1 MTHDCLDIRLDRPL
15 EAQDA
20 QERDVLGRINFARS
34 AASAL
39 RKSLG
44 SPGLALSVE
53 GPWGSGK
60 TSTLALIESIA
71 LEHQPKPLII
81 KFNPWL
87 IGDRENLLRQFFAT
101 LEIGIGKSDHVS
113 EAKTVAKE
121 LAAYS
126 KVFDYVKLIPGAEP
140 WASIIKSVIQATG
153 EAVGSVAKHKEKDIE
168 GKKESLK
175 EALKSLTFPI
185 FVFIDDVDRLFPNE
199 IHEIIRIVK
208 AVGDLPNVAYVLA
221 WDPKYVSE
229 ALRAA
234 SIPRS
239 DNYLEKVVQIRMP
252 LPSVSLQARH
262 NLFNQ
267 QLARLDPNSTTKF
280 LGNNSR
286 RLTYLYSAGLRDLLE
301 QPRDFDRIFNT
312 IAMIEPLLRGEI
324 ALPDIIGLAALIV
337 KAPSVHELLIRE
349 PRFFVHALCQNEMT
363 SSDFDKMK
371 SDAIS
376 IRKTAIDACDHPRAV
391 RSLVHFL
398 FPDTARAEN
407 AFTME
412 RAKDSEGHL
421 AAPSRIVVALQM
433 SLGTTDVSLFSAH
446 RFLHEKATRANIV
459 ELLNNENSI
468 SFLDLLDQLTQRGDF
483 DAFEDIGDLCIK
495 IARLPDLESF
505 RLQQYRGLFQTDV
518 AAASQKLILKLT
530 HKNPNQAHVIA
541 SVIKDRD
548 SLSTAVLLI
557 DNLPTD
563 DTAAEEAGTVAEAL
577 VNNVLQAIHDQK
589 IFKVTGAG
597 RLLGK
602 LAEIATHRCKDIF
615 RSLMHSN
622 EYLDWFIINTLGRGD
637 SSGKGEFFIPNS
649 NKAKL
654 EVFHPIAELKKIAH
668 QRLLDTTISMRNQAA
683 WKTFSEERRFYSI
696 DASEADD

>member
-1 MTHDCLDIRLDRPL
+1 MTHGDFEIRLDRPL

-20 QERDVLGRINFARS
+20 KKQDRLGRSGFAES
-34 AASAL
+34 VVKAL

-71 LEHQPKPLII
+71 LEQQPKPLII

-101 LEIGIGKSDHVS
+101 LEIGIGKSDRVS
-113 EAKTVAKE
+113 EAKHVAKE

-168 GKKESLK
+168 GKKDALK
-175 EALKSLTFPI
+175 EALKSLSFPI

-199 IHEIIRIVK
+199 VHEIVRIVK

-221 WDPKYVSE
+221 WDPKYISE
-229 ALRAA
+229 ALRSA

-239 DNYLEKVVQIRMP
+239 ENYLEKVVQIRMP
-252 LPSVSLQARH
+252 LPSMSLQARH
-262 NLFNQ
+262 NLFDQ
-267 QLARLDPNSTTKF
+267 QLARLGPDSKTKF
-280 LGNNSR
+280 LGSNSR
-286 RLTYLYSAGLRDLLE
+286 RLTYLYLAGLRDLLE

-312 IAMIEPLLRGEI
+312 VAMIEPLLRGEI

-349 PRFFVHALCQNEMT
+349 PGFFVHALCQNEMT

-371 SDAIS
+371 TDAIS

-398 FPDTARAEN
+398 FPDTAGAEN

-412 RAKDSEGHL
+412 KAKDSEGHL

-433 SLGTTDVSLFSAH
+433 SLGTTDVSLFAAH
-446 RFLHEKATRANIV
+446 KFLYEKGTRSKIV
-459 ELLNNENSI
+459 ESLKNENSI
-468 SFLDLLDQLTQRGDF
+468 GFLDLLDQLTERGDL
-483 DAFEDIGDLCIK
+483 DAVEDIGDLCIK
-495 IARLPDLESF
+495 IARLPDLEPF

-530 HKNPNQAHVIA
+530 HKNPNQAHIIA
-541 SVIKDRD
+541 SVIEDRD

-557 DNLPTD
+557 DNLPSD
-563 DTAAEEAGTVAEAL
+563 DIAAEETSTGAEAL

-589 IFKVTGAG
+589 IFKVAGAV

-602 LAEIATHRCKDIF
+602 LPKIAPHRCKDIF
-615 RSLMHSN
+615 RSLTYSN
-622 EYLDWFIINTLGRGD
+622 DHLDWFIMNTLGRGD
-637 SSGKGEFFIPNS
+637 LSGKGEFFIPNS
-649 NKAKL
+649 NKAGI
-654 EVFHPIAELKKIAH
+654 EAFHPIAELKKIAH
-668 QRLLDTTISMRNQAA
+668 QRLLDTTISMRIRAA
-683 WKTFSEERRFYSI
+683 WKTFSEERPFFSS

>member
-1 MTHDCLDIRLDRPL
+1 MTHDDFEIRLDRPL
-15 EAQDA
+15 EVQDA
-20 QERDVLGRINFARS
+20 KEQDRLGRGAFAES
-34 AASAL
+34 VVKAL

-44 SPGLALSVE
+44 SPGLVLSVE

-71 LEHQPKPLII
+71 LDQQPKPLII

-101 LEIGIGKSDHVS
+101 LEIGIGKSDRVS
-113 EAKTVAKE
+113 EAKHVAKE

-153 EAVGSVAKHKEKDIE
+153 EAVGSVAKHKEMDIE
-168 GKKESLK
+168 GKKDALK
-175 EALKSLTFPI
+175 EALKLLSFPI

-199 IHEIIRIVK
+199 VHEIVRIVK

-229 ALRAA
+229 ALRSA

-239 DNYLEKVVQIRMP
+239 ENYLEKVVQIRMP
-252 LPSVSLQARH
+252 LPSMSLQARH
-262 NLFNQ
+262 NLFDQ
-267 QLARLDPNSTTKF
+267 QLARLGPDSKTKF
-280 LGNNSR
+280 LGSNSR

-312 IAMIEPLLRGEI
+312 VTMIEPLLRGEI

-337 KAPSVHELLIRE
+337 KAPAVHELLIRE
-349 PRFFVHALCQNEMT
+349 PHFFVHALCENEMT
-363 SSDFDKMK
+363 SSEFGEMK
-371 SDAIS
+371 TGAIS

-433 SLGTTDVSLFSAH
+433 SLGATDVSLFAAH
-446 RFLHEKATRANIV
+446 KFLYEKATRSNVV
-459 ELLNNENSI
+459 ESLKNDNSI
-468 SFLDLLDQLTQRGDF
+468 GFLDLLDQLIERGDL
-483 DAFEDIGDLCIK
+483 DAVEDIGDLCIK
-495 IARLPDLESF
+495 IARLPDLEPF
-505 RLQQYRGLFQTDV
+505 RFQEYRGRSQTDV
-518 AAASQKLILKLT
+518 AAACQKLILKLT
-530 HKNPNQAHVIA
+530 HKNPNQAEIIA
-541 SVIKDRD
+541 SAIKDRD
-548 SLSTAVLLI
+548 SLSAAVLLI

-563 DTAAEEAGTVAEAL
+563 DTKAKEIDAIKDAL
-577 VNNVLQAIHDQK
+577 INAVLEAIHDQRA
-589 IFKVTGAG
+589 FKVQKAW

-602 LAEIATHRCKDIF
+602 LATIAPHRCKDAF
-615 RSLMHSN
+615 ASLMESSRG
-622 EYLDWFIINTLGRGD
+622 LDWFAANILDKGE
-637 SSGKGEFFIPNS
+637 SSSKGEFFIPIK
-649 NKAKL
+649 NKARL
-654 EVFHPIAELKKIAH
+654 EVFHPFDGLKKIAH
-668 QRLLDTTISMRNQAA
+668 QRLLDPKISMRHQAA
-683 WKTFSEERRFYSI
+683 WKTLSEERGFYSSDGS
-696 DASEADD
+696 DADY